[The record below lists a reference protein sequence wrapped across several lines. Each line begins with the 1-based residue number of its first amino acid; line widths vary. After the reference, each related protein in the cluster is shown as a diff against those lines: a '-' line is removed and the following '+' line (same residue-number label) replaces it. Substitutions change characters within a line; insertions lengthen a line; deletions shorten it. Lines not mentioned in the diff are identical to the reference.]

1 MRWMRWV
8 MLISWMIVGSGI
20 ALVLS
25 CASKAP
31 AKTEMTAEQ
40 KVVRGRY
47 LSTIM
52 GCADCHTPGTFYG
65 APDTTRMLA
74 GSELGWQGPWGVSYA
89 RNLTPD
95 AETGIASWSEQDI
108 VNSIRT
114 GHRPDG
120 SVLLPPMPWQDF
132 SFLTDDDVF
141 AVAAYMKSL
150 PAVKHKSPDRILPGA
165 AVTGAVLAFP
175 PPPAWDAMN
184 LPPPPAGAAPGDAK
198 KKTTM

>member
-1 MRWMRWV
+1 MRWTRWV
-8 MLISWMIVGSGI
+8 TLVSWMIVGSGI
-20 ALVLS
+20 SLVLS
-25 CASKAP
+25 CASQAP

-40 KVVRGRY
+40 KVLRGRY

-52 GCADCHTPGTFYG
+52 GCRDCHTPGTFYG

-74 GSELGWQGPWGVSYA
+74 GSELGWQGPWGVTYS

-132 SFLTDDDVF
+132 SFLTDEDAF

-150 PAVKHKSPDRILPGA
+150 PAVKHKSPDRIPPGA
-165 AVTGAVLAFP
+165 KVTGAIIAFP

-184 LPPPPAGAAPGDAK
+184 LPPPAGAPAETK
-198 KKTTM
+198 KKTM